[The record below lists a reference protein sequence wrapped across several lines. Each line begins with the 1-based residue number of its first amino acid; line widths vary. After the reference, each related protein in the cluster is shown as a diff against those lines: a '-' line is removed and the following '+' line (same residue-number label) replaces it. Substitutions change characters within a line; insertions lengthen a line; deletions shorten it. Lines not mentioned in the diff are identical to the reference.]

1 MKRYSGEKVF
11 EIKREKL
18 LEGLINFQ
26 GTEVSVRDRKI
37 LERKGS
43 RDREESPLYY
53 IRILTFLPLF
63 DTAFV
68 RVRYNITFF
77 KMGRG

>member
-11 EIKREKL
+11 EIKIEKL
-18 LEGLINFQ
+18 LEGHINFQ

-37 LERKGS
+37 LEINGS

-53 IRILTFLPLF
+53 IRILAFLPLF

-68 RVRYNITFF
+68 RARYIITFF